1 MRTDAQPGRGATAL
15 AVLALALLAVCLRP
29 AATSLGPVLAEVEA
43 AFALQGWQSGLLTA
57 LPGAAFV
64 IFGAISFLLLRRLGL
79 FWSLAICA
87 AAIGTGLGL
96 RVLVD
101 SWWGFAAFT
110 TLSLAGMAMG
120 NVVLPVFAKARFP
133 ERQAVSVTVFMVGL
147 GLGASVPALLTAP
160 LAEHVGGWRLGLGVW
175 AGLPLVALIAWA
187 ALRRLGGVPAASTQN
202 RGASGAVGRITASS
216 GAWILLLYFGLQSL
230 HAYTHFGW
238 LARIYRDAGLDP
250 VAAGAMVAIIVAG
263 GIPGGFIAPQIVVRR
278 WHVRSVLIGY
288 GLISAV
294 GYTGLLVAPTA
305 TPWLWAICLAIGGF
319 SFPSALA
326 LITARTRDPEVTA
339 RASGFIQSGGYV
351 FAALGPLAIGVVLE
365 RTGTWTVPLVG
376 LIVLALAMAVVAWWA
391 SSPDSLDDEVAPD
404 GPPPGESQEAADAK
418 TGGAETSIPEAGPAD
433 AEWNNEAYGRAREQ
447 RVRDDARG
455 HPAAR
460 ADHRR

>member
-1 MRTDAQPGRGATAL
+1 MTTEMRPGRGTTVL
-15 AVLALALLAVCLRP
+15 AVTALALLAVCLRP
-29 AATSLGPVLAEVEA
+29 AATSLGPVLAEVEE

-64 IFGAISFLLLRRLGL
+64 VFGAISFLLLRRLGL

-87 AAIGTGLGL
+87 AAIGAGLGL
-96 RVLVD
+96 RVLVEG
-101 SWWGFAAFT
+101 WWSFAVFT
-110 TLSLAGMAMG
+110 TLALAGMAMG
-120 NVVLPVFAKARFP
+120 NIVLPVFAKARFP
-133 ERQAVSVTVFMVGL
+133 DRQAVSVTVFMVGL

-175 AGLPLVALIAWA
+175 AALPVIALVIWA
-187 ALRRLGGVPAASTQN
+187 VLRRLGGVPAATS
-202 RGASGAVGRITASS
+202 RAHSASPPVGRITASV
-216 GAWILLLYFGLQSL
+216 GAWVLLIYFGLQSL

-288 GLISAV
+288 GLISAA
-294 GYTGLLVAPTA
+294 GYTGLLLAPTT
-305 TPWLWAICLAIGGF
+305 TPWLWAVCLAIGGF

-326 LITARTRDPEVTA
+326 LITARTRDPEITA

-365 RTGTWTVPLVG
+365 RTGSWTVPLVG
-376 LIVLALAMAVVAWWA
+376 LIILALAMAVVAWWA
-391 SSPDSLDDEVAPD
+391 SAPDSLDAELRPAGPD
-404 GPPPGESQEAADAK
+404 PQDPTSGPTEAATHALEGEWK
-418 TGGAETSIPEAGPAD
+418 NETH
-433 AEWNNEAYGRAREQ
+433 GRPRAQ
-447 RVRDDARG
+447 RVRDHARG
-455 HPAAR
+455 RPAAR